1 MRASQAALCSG
12 DGKGYPGAP
21 TSEIV
26 YSSLVTLV
34 RYGTG
39 RTAAS
44 ASGAEADLAA
54 CRAEASGGR
63 STQLS
68 EARNA
73 T

>member
-1 MRASQAALCSG
+1 
-12 DGKGYPGAP
+12 
-21 TSEIV
+21 
-26 YSSLVTLV
+26 V

-54 CRAEASGGR
+54 CRAEAYGGR